1 MNFDVKFSS
10 TNANAEIKTE
20 NADLNLN
27 FTENSQNIEL
37 TEIENNIEEK
47 LSFQN
52 EEKIPVGFGETTVV
66 YQNGTFEH
74 DKLKNRDYENQHPI
88 KSITGLSKEL
98 ESVIKEENIGSNLSL
113 DENKK
118 LNVLTTNNAEEDNTK
133 PLTSAGA
140 FTILGNIDVLLK
152 TI

>member
-74 DKLKNRDYENQHPI
+74 DK
-88 KSITGLSKEL
+88 
-98 ESVIKEENIGSNLSL
+98 
-113 DENKK
+113 
-118 LNVLTTNNAEEDNTK
+118 
-133 PLTSAGA
+133 
-140 FTILGNIDVLLK
+140 
-152 TI
+152 